1 MTATRL
7 LALELGLP
15 SGARRGDARVLATR
29 GQMVSTAPASSKQD
43 TLLHASGWSKG
54 DARVRPAGSEE
65 TGVRW
70 APGGSVGAEPLWR
83 VRISKRK

>member
-1 MTATRL
+1 MSWPRVDKWS
-7 LALELGLP
+7 ALPRPGL
-15 SGARRGDARVLATR
+15 R
-29 GQMVSTAPASSKQD
+29 SSKQD
-43 TLLHASGWSKG
+43 TLLHALGWSKG
-54 DARVRPAGSEE
+54 DARVRPEGSEE